1 MSLTYFM
8 SRGSSANLFAQSK
21 SPYKKNSQAE
31 FRSTES
37 VTT

>member
-21 SPYKKNSQAE
+21 SQAE
-31 FRSTES
+31 IRSTES
-37 VTT
+37 ITT